1 MPDAEYEAIE
11 GVTMVDGDA
20 WRTAPTDVIVLG
32 LKELPEDGFVFLM
45 LLCFVFVVVFFSS
58 LQRLNK

>member
-11 GVTMVDGDA
+11 GVTTVDGDA

-32 LKELPEDGFVFLM
+32 LKELPEDGFVSF
-45 LLCFVFVVVFFSS
+45 
-58 LQRLNK
+58 